1 MSSFIQRTYDQL
13 SQDLAMNKNPAVIL
27 VFWGG
32 ISEADETHLCTFDMA
47 MMNGIPNLICL
58 SPSTKQ
64 EYLAMLEGA
73 LSQNE
78 NPVVIRVP
86 KCVINGVEVS
96 KNWNALTKAEVL
108 DQGKDVAILGLG
120 NFVELGKNV
129 AKALEEKGIKA
140 TLVNQRCSSDLDKN
154 FLANLSKEHS
164 VVVTLEDGA
173 LAGGFGEKVASFYGA
188 TDVKV
193 LNFGALKEFT
203 NREKLDSIYS
213 RYNLTVEQ
221 IVSKVMDII

>member
-1 MSSFIQRTYDQL
+1 MGS
-13 SQDLAMNKNPAVIL
+13 
-27 VFWGG
+27 
-32 ISEADETHLCTFDMA
+32 
-47 MMNGIPNLICL
+47 
-58 SPSTKQ
+58 
-64 EYLAMLEGA
+64 
-73 LSQNE
+73 
-78 NPVVIRVP
+78 
-86 KCVINGVEVS
+86 
-96 KNWNALTKAEVL
+96 
-108 DQGKDVAILGLG
+108 G